1 MISATTFTN
10 NHSYSNPPWSPI
22 HSMPIPIQILLEIL
36 SIPCWAKGSP
46 NLLTQLVFIALN
58 MLLCKQ
64 TAKAA
69 RELMIR
75 EEKIWRNR
83 ISYKKLCLCE
93 NQDKSREDRREKREK
108 IYNKIS
114 VYFEEII
121 IGDQG
126 GAGVYGAQRSRR
138 LGRERTGRQGAH
150 RGVGAAAGRA
160 AAPRWTH
167 AEVGFFFILKK

>member
-1 MISATTFTN
+1 M
-10 NHSYSNPPWSPI
+10 PI
-22 HSMPIPIQILLEIL
+22 HNQILLEVL

-46 NLLTQLVFIALN
+46 NIPTQLVFIALN

-75 EEKIWRNR
+75 EEKIWRNYVYAKIKIKVER
-83 ISYKKLCLCE
+83 TG
-93 NQDKSREDRREKREK
+93 REKREK

-121 IGDQG
+121 IRD
-126 GAGVYGAQRSRR
+126 
-138 LGRERTGRQGAH
+138 
-150 RGVGAAAGRA
+150 
-160 AAPRWTH
+160 
-167 AEVGFFFILKK
+167 

>member
-1 MISATTFTN
+1 MSHARN
-10 NHSYSNPPWSPI
+10 YVY
-22 HSMPIPIQILLEIL
+22 
-36 SIPCWAKGSP
+36 AK
-46 NLLTQLVFIALN
+46 I
-58 MLLCKQ
+58 
-64 TAKAA
+64 
-69 RELMIR
+69 
-75 EEKIWRNR
+75 KIKVERTG
-83 ISYKKLCLCE
+83 
-93 NQDKSREDRREKREK
+93 REKREK

-160 AAPRWTH
+160 AAPR
-167 AEVGFFFILKK
+167 